1 MPKKTKKQKILA
13 KLHRKLSIE
22 PPSFNNV
29 KSQNIERATAVP
41 AITSP
46 TFSFNKNSVATAQN
60 MKNVSDYSY
69 LKYDLIRITIF
80 TASAIILQG
89 VLYFFLHRG

>member
-13 KLHRKLSIE
+13 GFHRKFSAG
-22 PPSFNNV
+22 PSSSNNV
-29 KSQNIERATAVP
+29 KSQNMHRVIATPSV
-41 AITSP
+41 TSP
-46 TFSFNKNSVATAQN
+46 MFSFNKNSVATVRN
-60 MKNVSDYSY
+60 TKTVGDYSY